1 MNKLFV
7 LSNYLLISTF
17 SFIMTGLSPA
27 QVDSL
32 KLKEEQFVFPHT
44 LNRLFSIPNSKII
57 NSLDFSFLI
66 GSSFGFADNTGVL
79 GTLGLGLG
87 GYGDIEIGSES
98 LLGSM
103 FSSSENFTNI
113 GIKVKILN
121 KSENIPG
128 VAIGIKANNSWNSS
142 RNDGDFIR
150 TSESGLYDAGLR
162 TADYDS
168 RMTSVYAVIGK
179 MVVPGLTLQAGIDF
193 ADLRYKNVYV
203 VFNEGNSTY
212 MQNEQERE
220 AVINFFGG
228 FEYHLNNRTILMFE
242 LQSYP
247 YLKVS
252 TTDGLIKA
260 SRRIVTV
267 AGFRF
272 FISKWLLL
280 DTGVRYQDSYSG
292 LAETEI
298 RIGLNGIWNL
308 GF

>member
-7 LSNYLLISTF
+7 LSNCLLISTF

-27 QVDSL
+27 QGDSL

-113 GIKVKILN
+113 GIKVKILTE
-121 KSENIPG
+121 SENIPG

-193 ADLRYKNVYV
+193 TDLRYKNVYV

-280 DTGVRYQDSYSG
+280 DTGVRYQDNYSG

>member
-1 MNKLFV
+1 
-7 LSNYLLISTF
+7 
-17 SFIMTGLSPA
+17 MTGLTPA

-32 KLKEEQFVFPHT
+32 KLKEELFVFPHT

-66 GSSFGFADNTGVL
+66 GSSFGFADNTVVL

-113 GIKVKILN
+113 GIKVKILTE
-121 KSENIPG
+121 SENIPG

-150 TSESGLYDAGLR
+150 SSESGLYNAGLR
-162 TADYDS
+162 TADYES

-179 MVVPGLTLQAGIDF
+179 MVIPAITLQAGIDF

-212 MQNEQERE
+212 IQNEQERE

-228 FEYHLNNRTILMFE
+228 LEYHLNNRTILMFE

-247 YLKVS
+247 FLKVS

-267 AGFRF
+267 VGFRF

-280 DTGVRYQDSYSG
+280 DTGVRYQDNYSG

>member
-1 MNKLFV
+1 M
-7 LSNYLLISTF
+7 
-17 SFIMTGLSPA
+17 M
-27 QVDSL
+27 
-32 KLKEEQFVFPHT
+32 
-44 LNRLFSIPNSKII
+44 
-57 NSLDFSFLI
+57 
-66 GSSFGFADNTGVL
+66 
-79 GTLGLGLG
+79 
-87 GYGDIEIGSES
+87 
-98 LLGSM
+98 
-103 FSSSENFTNI
+103 
-113 GIKVKILN
+113 
-121 KSENIPG
+121 
-128 VAIGIKANNSWNSS
+128 AI
-142 RNDGDFIR
+142 FIR
-150 TSESGLYDAGLR
+150 SSESGLYDSGLR
-162 TADYDS
+162 TADYKS

-179 MVVPGLTLQAGIDF
+179 MVIPGLTLQAGIDF

-212 MQNEQERE
+212 IQNKQERE

-228 FEYHLNNRTILMFE
+228 LEYHLNNRTILMFE

-247 YLKVS
+247 FLKVS

-267 AGFRF
+267 VGFRF

-280 DTGVRYQDSYSG
+280 DTGVRYQDNYSG

>member
-1 MNKLFV
+1 
-7 LSNYLLISTF
+7 
-17 SFIMTGLSPA
+17 MTGLTPA

-32 KLKEEQFVFPHT
+32 KLKEELFVFPHT

-113 GIKVKILN
+113 GIKVKILTE
-121 KSENIPG
+121 SENIPG

-150 TSESGLYDAGLR
+150 SSESGLYNAGLR
-162 TADYDS
+162 TADYES

-179 MVVPGLTLQAGIDF
+179 MVIPGLTLQAGIDF

-212 MQNEQERE
+212 IQNKQERE

-228 FEYHLNNRTILMFE
+228 LEYHLNNRTILMFE

-247 YLKVS
+247 FLKVS

-267 AGFRF
+267 VGFRF

-280 DTGVRYQDSYSG
+280 DTGVRYQDNYSG

>member
-1 MNKLFV
+1 
-7 LSNYLLISTF
+7 
-17 SFIMTGLSPA
+17 MTGLTPA

-32 KLKEEQFVFPHT
+32 KLKEELFVFPHT

-113 GIKVKILN
+113 GIKVKILTE
-121 KSENIPG
+121 SENIPG

-150 TSESGLYDAGLR
+150 SSESGLYDAGLR

-179 MVVPGLTLQAGIDF
+179 MVIPGLTLQAGIDF

-212 MQNEQERE
+212 IQNKQERE

-228 FEYHLNNRTILMFE
+228 LEYHLNNRTILMFE

-247 YLKVS
+247 FLKVS

-267 AGFRF
+267 VGFRF

-280 DTGVRYQDSYSG
+280 DTGVRYQDNYSG

>member
-7 LSNYLLISTF
+7 LSNCLLISTF

-27 QVDSL
+27 QGDSL

-113 GIKVKILN
+113 GIKVKILTE
-121 KSENIPG
+121 SENIPG
-128 VAIGIKANNSWNSS
+128 IAIGIKANNSWNSS

-280 DTGVRYQDSYSG
+280 DTGVRYQDNYSG

>member
-7 LSNYLLISTF
+7 LSNYLLISTL
-17 SFIMTGLSPA
+17 SFIMTGLTPA

-113 GIKVKILN
+113 GIKVKILTE
-121 KSENIPG
+121 SENIPG

-150 TSESGLYDAGLR
+150 SSESGLYNAGLR

-212 MQNEQERE
+212 IQNEQERE

-280 DTGVRYQDSYSG
+280 DTGVRYQDNYSG

>member
-7 LSNYLLISTF
+7 LSNCLLISTF

-27 QVDSL
+27 QGDAL

-113 GIKVKILN
+113 GIKVKILTE
-121 KSENIPG
+121 SENIPG

-179 MVVPGLTLQAGIDF
+179 MVVSGLTLQAGIDF

-280 DTGVRYQDSYSG
+280 DTGVRYQDNYSG

>member
-1 MNKLFV
+1 
-7 LSNYLLISTF
+7 
-17 SFIMTGLSPA
+17 MTGLTPA

-44 LNRLFSIPNSKII
+44 LNRLFSIPNSKIT

-113 GIKVKILN
+113 GIKVKILTE
-121 KSENIPG
+121 SENIPG

-150 TSESGLYDAGLR
+150 SSESGLYDSGLR
-162 TADYDS
+162 TADYKS

-179 MVVPGLTLQAGIDF
+179 MVIPGLTLQAGIDF

-212 MQNEQERE
+212 IQNEQERE

-228 FEYHLNNRTILMFE
+228 LEYHLNNRTILMFE

-247 YLKVS
+247 FLKVS

-267 AGFRF
+267 VGFRF

-280 DTGVRYQDSYSG
+280 DTGVRYQDNYSG

>member
-7 LSNYLLISTF
+7 LSNCLLISTF

-27 QVDSL
+27 QGDSL

-113 GIKVKILN
+113 GIKVKILTE
-121 KSENIPG
+121 SGNIPG

-280 DTGVRYQDSYSG
+280 DTGVRYQDNYSG

>member
-1 MNKLFV
+1 
-7 LSNYLLISTF
+7 
-17 SFIMTGLSPA
+17 MTGLTPA

-32 KLKEEQFVFPHT
+32 KLKEELFVFPHT

-113 GIKVKILN
+113 GIKVKILTE
-121 KSENIPG
+121 SENIPG

-150 TSESGLYDAGLR
+150 SSESGLYNAGLR
-162 TADYDS
+162 TADYES

-179 MVVPGLTLQAGIDF
+179 MVIPGLTLQAGIDF

-212 MQNEQERE
+212 IQNEQERE

-228 FEYHLNNRTILMFE
+228 LEYHLNNRTILMFE

-247 YLKVS
+247 FLKVS

-267 AGFRF
+267 VGFRF

-280 DTGVRYQDSYSG
+280 DTGVRYQDNYSG
-292 LAETEI
+292 LAVTEI
-298 RIGLNGIWNL
+298 RIELNGIWNL

>member
-1 MNKLFV
+1 
-7 LSNYLLISTF
+7 
-17 SFIMTGLSPA
+17 MTGLSPA
-27 QVDSL
+27 QGDSL

-113 GIKVKILN
+113 GIKVKILTE
-121 KSENIPG
+121 SENIPG
-128 VAIGIKANNSWNSS
+128 IAIGIKANNSWNSS

-280 DTGVRYQDSYSG
+280 DTGVRYQDNYSG

>member
-1 MNKLFV
+1 
-7 LSNYLLISTF
+7 
-17 SFIMTGLSPA
+17 MTGLTPA

-32 KLKEEQFVFPHT
+32 KLKEELFVFPHT

-113 GIKVKILN
+113 GIKVKILTE
-121 KSENIPG
+121 SENIPG

-150 TSESGLYDAGLR
+150 SSESGLYNAGLR
-162 TADYDS
+162 TADYES

-179 MVVPGLTLQAGIDF
+179 MVIPGLTLQAGIDF

-212 MQNEQERE
+212 IQNEQERE

-228 FEYHLNNRTILMFE
+228 LEYHLNNRTILMFE

-247 YLKVS
+247 FLKVS

-267 AGFRF
+267 VGFRF

-280 DTGVRYQDSYSG
+280 DTGVRYQDNYSG

>member
-1 MNKLFV
+1 
-7 LSNYLLISTF
+7 
-17 SFIMTGLSPA
+17 MTGLTPA

-32 KLKEEQFVFPHT
+32 KLKEELFVFPHT

-66 GSSFGFADNTGVL
+66 GSSFGFADNTVVL

-113 GIKVKILN
+113 GIKVKILTE
-121 KSENIPG
+121 SENIPG

-150 TSESGLYDAGLR
+150 SSESGLYNAGLR
-162 TADYDS
+162 TADYES

-179 MVVPGLTLQAGIDF
+179 MVIPGLTLQAGIDF

-212 MQNEQERE
+212 IQNEQERE

-228 FEYHLNNRTILMFE
+228 LEYHLNNRTILMFE

-247 YLKVS
+247 FLKVS

-267 AGFRF
+267 VGFRF

-280 DTGVRYQDSYSG
+280 DTGVRYQDNYSG

>member
-7 LSNYLLISTF
+7 LSNCLLISTF

-27 QVDSL
+27 QGDSL

-113 GIKVKILN
+113 GIKVKILTE
-121 KSENIPG
+121 SENIPG

-280 DTGVRYQDSYSG
+280 DTGVRYQDNYSG

>member
-7 LSNYLLISTF
+7 LTNYLLISTF

-27 QVDSL
+27 QGDSL
-32 KLKEEQFVFPHT
+32 KLKEAQFVFPHT

-113 GIKVKILN
+113 GIKVKILTE
-121 KSENIPG
+121 SENIPG

-280 DTGVRYQDSYSG
+280 DTGVRYQDNYIG

>member
-1 MNKLFV
+1 MNKLFF
-7 LSNYLLISTF
+7 LSNCLLISTF

-27 QVDSL
+27 QGDSL

-113 GIKVKILN
+113 GIKVKILTE
-121 KSENIPG
+121 SENIPG

-280 DTGVRYQDSYSG
+280 DTGVRYQDNYSG

>member
-27 QVDSL
+27 QGDSL

-113 GIKVKILN
+113 GIKVKILTE
-121 KSENIPG
+121 SENIPG

-212 MQNEQERE
+212 IQNEQERE

-280 DTGVRYQDSYSG
+280 DTGVRYQDNYSG

>member
-27 QVDSL
+27 QGDSL

-113 GIKVKILN
+113 GIKVKILTE
-121 KSENIPG
+121 SENIPG

-280 DTGVRYQDSYSG
+280 DTGVRYQDNYSG

>member
-1 MNKLFV
+1 
-7 LSNYLLISTF
+7 
-17 SFIMTGLSPA
+17 MTGLTPA

-32 KLKEEQFVFPHT
+32 KLKEELFVFPHT

-113 GIKVKILN
+113 GIKVKILTE
-121 KSENIPG
+121 SENIPG

-150 TSESGLYDAGLR
+150 SSESGLYDAGLR
-162 TADYDS
+162 TADYES

-179 MVVPGLTLQAGIDF
+179 MVIPGLTLQAGIDF

-247 YLKVS
+247 FLKVS

-267 AGFRF
+267 VGFRF

-280 DTGVRYQDSYSG
+280 DTGVRYQDNYSG